1 MKQVKNIYIGARTDP
16 SQAHR
21 IKQYVTA
28 IKGMTMGEFM
38 RRSADEY
45 MENHPI
51 KRNSQEKDRLPESV
65 KTLSGK
71 E

>member
-1 MKQVKNIYIGARTDP
+1 MKQVKNIYIGARTD
-16 SQAHR
+16 QAQSDK
-21 IKQYVTA
+21 IKQYVRA

-51 KRNSQEKDRLPESV
+51 KRLSQEKERLPESI